1 MPDNAS
7 TKVPVLEPPLEAG
20 EGRLINIVADY
31 AKKIRESADKTE
43 WQELIDYLKS
53 DQVSKAAK
61 QLGLH
66 MLGEKSEEAPSEDV
80 KKVAEWYLKAAENDK
95 RLAKLLFKGEH

>member
-1 MPDNAS
+1 MPDNVS
-7 TKVPVLEPPLEAG
+7 TKIPVLEPPLEAG

-43 WQELIDYLKS
+43 WRELIDYLKS
-53 DQVSKAAK
+53 GEVSEAAK
-61 QLGLH
+61 ELGLH
-66 MLGEKSEEAPSEDV
+66 MLGETAEKEPSEEV
-80 KKVAEWYLKAAENDK
+80 KNVAEWYLKAAENEK

>member
-1 MPDNAS
+1 MPNS
-7 TKVPVLEPPLEAG
+7 ILTRVPVLEPPLEAG

-66 MLGEKSEEAPSEDV
+66 MLGETSEEAPSEDV

-95 RLAKLLFKGEH
+95 RLAKILFKGEH